1 MLYYDA
7 DVHIFEG
14 FKINLFSIVELYF
27 AQGFSCLL
35 QRGRSYAFV
44 QGQAKEKDVSV
55 QTTMFLFLLSEK

>member
-27 AQGFSCLL
+27 AQGFSLL